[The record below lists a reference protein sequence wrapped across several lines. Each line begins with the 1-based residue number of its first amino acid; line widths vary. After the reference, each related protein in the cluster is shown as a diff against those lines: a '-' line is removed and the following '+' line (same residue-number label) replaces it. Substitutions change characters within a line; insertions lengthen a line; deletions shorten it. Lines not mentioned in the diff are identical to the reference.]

1 MAGFMNAELV
11 KIRDNLVCGHCECK
25 FVGSDSQA
33 RKVKYEACIVYCSST
48 CRHAMMRKKFSTP
61 APNRGPCTHC
71 KDILLYEMLHEFR
84 AIPSTCR
91 KYPQKITRST
101 VQSQTVPNSKE
112 RERCALS
119 RMWGDFLPEAKN
131 QNNKTKKIL

>member
-61 APNRGPCTHC
+61 APNRGPCKHC
-71 KDILLYEMLHEFR
+71 KKEFQYSIESTWELTKLPILPHGVNDFWQLLSPISHRVTILSYKPDQMH
-84 AIPSTCR
+84 
-91 KYPQKITRST
+91 Y
-101 VQSQTVPNSKE
+101 
-112 RERCALS
+112 CA
-119 RMWGDFLPEAKN
+119 AH
-131 QNNKTKKIL
+131 